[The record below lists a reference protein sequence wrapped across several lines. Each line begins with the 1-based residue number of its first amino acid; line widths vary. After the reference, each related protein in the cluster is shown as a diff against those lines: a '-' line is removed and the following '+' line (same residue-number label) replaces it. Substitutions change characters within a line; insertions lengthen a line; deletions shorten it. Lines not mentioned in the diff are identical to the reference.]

1 MSAGERKLERNARR
15 REKRRG
21 QYSPAE
27 WSERKAQQKIIAG
40 NRAAGKEYR
49 EQTQEKLLQEKA
61 KGKTVDSTIVK
72 EYNNSPA
79 KNELRKRYLKDVE
92 DGWISP
98 LSGFDNYYNLYQEI
112 ETKIVGKT
120 TRAGTTISGQ
130 SRHFL
135 QRVIGTRKNP
145 SEISN
150 GVYKI
155 TNRKHSYRSM
165 VRNGVDISDVIEAIQ
180 NGKIDPP
187 EFRNGEWSQKY
198 RGTSCIVSINPKT
211 GNLIQC
217 NPRKSGE

>member
-1 MSAGERKLERNARR
+1 M
-15 REKRRG
+15 
-21 QYSPAE
+21 
-27 WSERKAQQKIIAG
+27 
-40 NRAAGKEYR
+40 
-49 EQTQEKLLQEKA
+49 LQEKA

-135 QRVIGTRKNP
+135 QRVIGTSKNP

-155 TNRKHSYRSM
+155 TNKKRS
-165 VRNGVDISDVIEAIQ
+165 RSIARSGVKIDDIIEAIE
-180 NGKIDPP
+180 NGDIKKPLTK
-187 EFRNGEWSQKY
+187 EGKRSQKY
-198 RGTSCIVSINPKT
+198 VGEKCTVTINPNDGT
-211 GNLIQC
+211 LIQC
-217 NPRKSGE
+217 NPNDNTEKY